1 MTIMGTWRTL
11 PVPQS
16 HRAEG
21 ETLIVSAGEVCMV
34 FCEILK
40 YNAVQIF
47 LTVVDKVTV
56 RGSPQTIWSPAEVTM
71 HNFFTPYNQ
80 ILFSQ

>member
-1 MTIMGTWRTL
+1 M
-11 PVPQS
+11 PQS

-21 ETLIVSAGEVCMV
+21 ETLNVSAGEVCMV

-56 RGSPQTIWSPAEVTM
+56 RARRQFGAQ
-71 HNFFTPYNQ
+71 
-80 ILFSQ
+80 LK